1 MSILE
6 SMWVNGRIRHEGETD
21 IPLLWTKEQCLVW
34 LSAEVQNGTDPGVCC
49 GLIQMSVKRGVSSGK
64 ENGSAIPD
72 KKLAND
78 DGENTGVDAGK
89 AS

>member
-1 MSILE
+1 M
-6 SMWVNGRIRHEGETD
+6 
-21 IPLLWTKEQCLVW
+21 W

-49 GLIQMSVKRGVSSGK
+49 GLIQLSVKRGVSSGK

-72 KKLAND
+72 KKLGVDGQMKLAND
-78 DGENTGVDAGK
+78 DGENTGIDAGK